1 MEIEIQFTD
10 RPIAEKILSPGQPG
24 AVGAWL
30 EFRGVVRGE
39 ENGRTIRALEYEAY
53 PEMAGREIRRLLQD
67 ISARHPCCA
76 ARVIH
81 RVGVIPVGETA
92 IYVGIASPHRGEAIA
107 LLAQFMDRLKQDVP
121 IWKRRALPINSVGD
135 DVRSLNLSPKKLET
149 PHVVSYKSLD
159 EAMAEIRSHS
169 RPLPAVRTPLAE
181 ALGRVLRETVCA
193 PEDLPPVD
201 RSMRDGYA
209 IRADDASKTFS
220 VVDTIHAAD
229 WKPRQLKTGE
239 AVRVATGSAL
249 PCGGLRVV
257 MQEHVERD
265 GDKLRV
271 VRREN
276 STNVRLRGE
285 EVRQGQPLVSAGTK
299 LNAGALAI
307 LATVGNVNPLVSP
320 RLRILH
326 LTTGDEIVP
335 PDQTPKPGQI
345 RDSNSILIR
354 SLLQNFPCDVEQGH
368 LPEDFELAKS
378 EIANRKSQIENAD
391 VLLVSGGASVGEK
404 DFTRVLLEQLGFEI
418 IFSQVS
424 VRPGRPLIFGV
435 NGGAPVLR
443 SSTATEGG
451 SVPAS
456 RTRRAEALRRRLV
469 GSLAQPNKVRVAF
482 GLPGNPLA
490 HFVCFHFAVVTA
502 LACLTGGEPPNFLR
516 GQLAGKLDDKPCPR
530 ETLWPARWEWRVGQ
544 TFLSASSG
552 DFPVACAD
560 NANTG
565 QECPANQQTGMSAL
579 RPLPW
584 ASSGDITCLAAA
596 NALIRVPA
604 NCAGLSNGA
613 KVDFLPL
620 AAMIGSGL

>member
-1 MEIEIQFTD
+1 MEIEIQLTD
-10 RPIAEKILSPGQPG
+10 QPIAEKILSPGQPG

-39 ENGRTIRALEYEAY
+39 ENDQTIRALEYEAY

-67 ISARHPCCA
+67 ISARHPGCA

-229 WKPRQLKTGE
+229 WKPRQLKSGE
-239 AVRVATGSAL
+239 AMRVATGSAL
-249 PCGGLRVV
+249 PCEGLRVV

-265 GDKLRV
+265 GDQLHV

-276 STNVRLRGE
+276 STNIRLRGE

-378 EIANRKSQIENAD
+378 EIANRKSQIENAN

-404 DFTRVLLEQLGFEI
+404 DFTRALLEQLGFESV
-418 IFSQVS
+418 FSQINL
-424 VRPGRPLIFGV
+424 RPGRPLIFGV
-435 NGGAPVLR
+435 NGP
-443 SSTATEGG
+443 
-451 SVPAS
+451 
-456 RTRRAEALRRRLV
+456 
-469 GSLAQPNKVRVAF
+469 RVAF

-490 HFVCFHFAVVTA
+490 HFVCFHFAVATA

-516 GQLAGKLDDKPCPR
+516 GQLAEKLDDKPCPR

-565 QECPANQQTGMSAL
+565 QECSANQQTGMSAL

-620 AAMIGSGL
+620 AAMIGGGL

>member
-1 MEIEIQFTD
+1 
-10 RPIAEKILSPGQPG
+10 
-24 AVGAWL
+24 
-30 EFRGVVRGE
+30 
-39 ENGRTIRALEYEAY
+39 
-53 PEMAGREIRRLLQD
+53 
-67 ISARHPCCA
+67 
-76 ARVIH
+76 
-81 RVGVIPVGETA
+81 
-92 IYVGIASPHRGEAIA
+92 
-107 LLAQFMDRLKQDVP
+107 
-121 IWKRRALPINSVGD
+121 
-135 DVRSLNLSPKKLET
+135 
-149 PHVVSYKSLD
+149 
-159 EAMAEIRSHS
+159 
-169 RPLPAVRTPLAE
+169 
-181 ALGRVLRETVCA
+181 LRETICA

-201 RSMRDGYA
+201 RSTRDGYA

-229 WKPRQLKTGE
+229 WKPRQLKPGE
-239 AVRVATGSAL
+239 AVRVATGAVL

-265 GDKLRV
+265 GDKLHV

-276 STNVRLRGE
+276 STNIRLRGE

-326 LTTGDEIVP
+326 FTTGDEIVT

-354 SLLQNFPCDVEQGH
+354 GLLQNFPCDVEQGH
-368 LPEDFELAKS
+368 LPENFEAAMS
-378 EIANRKSQIENAD
+378 EIAAHKPGIESAG

-418 IFSQVS
+418 VFSQINL
-424 VRPGRPLIFGV
+424 RPGRPLIFGV
-435 NGGAPVLR
+435 NGP
-443 SSTATEGG
+443 
-451 SVPAS
+451 
-456 RTRRAEALRRRLV
+456 
-469 GSLAQPNKVRVAF
+469 RVAF
-482 GLPGNPLA
+482 GLPGNPLS
-490 HFVCFHFAVVTA
+490 HFVCFHFAVATA
-502 LACLTGGEPPNFLR
+502 LACLTGGEPPKFLR
-516 GQLAGKLDDKPCPR
+516 GQLAEKLDDKPCPR
-530 ETLWPARWEWRVGQ
+530 ETLWPARLEWRVGQ

-579 RPLPW
+579 HPLKW

-596 NALIRVPA
+596 NALVRVPA
-604 NCAGLSNGA
+604 NCASLYNGTT
-613 KVDFLPL
+613 VDFLPV
-620 AAMIGSGL
+620 MSMMGGG